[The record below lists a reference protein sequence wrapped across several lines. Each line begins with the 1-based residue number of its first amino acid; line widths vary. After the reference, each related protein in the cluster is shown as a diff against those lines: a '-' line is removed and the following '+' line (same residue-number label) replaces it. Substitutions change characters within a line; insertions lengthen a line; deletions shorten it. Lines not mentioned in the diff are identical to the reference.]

1 MSHCRLSIGSLS
13 LNSANSQEKQ
23 EKFVGDVVW
32 LKGTPQ
38 GTIKLHVVNQRLK
51 EKKWYLQL
59 KSPREEFLYNDGAWY
74 PQKKVSMAQKG
85 PKHNV

>member
-1 MSHCRLSIGSLS
+1 MGSL
-13 LNSANSQEKQ
+13 LLTRANLQEKQ
-23 EKFVGDVVW
+23 EKFVGDVVF

-51 EKKWYLQL
+51 DKKWGLQL
-59 KSPREEFLYNDGAWY
+59 KSPKEDVLYNDGAWY

-85 PKHNV
+85 PKHDI